1 MELWRKFMKKKK
13 NIFTKMLESKITTL
27 IALVLLLTPVL
38 GFGYIIY
45 RDSSQTGEPVVGSRY
60 DNNLE
65 PKITEE
71 QLSTI
76 KASLVD
82 EMILSNKV
90 TLKSSTLRVY
100 VEVAE
105 ETSKDSIKELAGT
118 VYDLVTEKLPVETY
132 FSNDGSRK
140 MYDLEIHVYNN
151 STDRS
156 SEEFIY
162 YEIIKSSSIEERIEE
177 FITDAKNEDFKAEV
191 LENLEEKLNGP
202 SEDEE
207 ESEADTGGE

>member
-1 MELWRKFMKKKK
+1 MKKKK

-71 QLSTI
+71 QLSAV
-76 KASLVD
+76 KASLID
-82 EMILSNKV
+82 EKIIKSKV
-90 TLKSSTLRVY
+90 VLKSATLRVY
-100 VEVAE
+100 IEVDKE
-105 ETSKDSIKELAGT
+105 DSKDSIKELAST
-118 VYDLVTEKLPVETY
+118 VYEAVAESLPIETY

-202 SEDEE
+202 SEDDE
-207 ESEADTGGE
+207 ESEADAGGE

>member
-1 MELWRKFMKKKK
+1 MKKKK

-162 YEIIKSSSIEERIEE
+162 FEIIKSSSVEERIEE

-202 SEDEE
+202 SEDDE
-207 ESEADTGGE
+207 ESEADAGGE

>member
-1 MELWRKFMKKKK
+1 
-13 NIFTKMLESKITTL
+13 MLESKITTL

-162 YEIIKSSSIEERIEE
+162 FEIIKSSSVEERIEE

-202 SEDEE
+202 SEDDE
-207 ESEADTGGE
+207 ESEADAGGE

>member
-1 MELWRKFMKKKK
+1 MKKKK

-132 FSNDGSRK
+132 FSNDGGRK

-151 STDRS
+151 TTDRS

-162 YEIIKSSSIEERIEE
+162 FEIIKSSSVEEPIEE

>member
-1 MELWRKFMKKKK
+1 MKKKK

-105 ETSKDSIKELAGT
+105 ETSKDSIKELAGS

-202 SEDEE
+202 SEDDE
-207 ESEADTGGE
+207 ESEADAGGE

>member
-1 MELWRKFMKKKK
+1 MKKKK

-71 QLSTI
+71 QLSAD
-76 KASLVD
+76 KASLID
-82 EMILSNKV
+82 EKIIKSKV
-90 TLKSSTLRVY
+90 VLKSATLRVY
-100 VEVAE
+100 IEVDKE
-105 ETSKDSIKELAGT
+105 VSKDSIKELAGT

-132 FSNDGSRK
+132 FSNDGGRK

-202 SEDEE
+202 SEDDE
-207 ESEADTGGE
+207 ESEADAGGE

>member
-1 MELWRKFMKKKK
+1 MKKKK

-132 FSNDGSRK
+132 FSNDGGRK

-151 STDRS
+151 TTDRS

-162 YEIIKSSSIEERIEE
+162 FEIIKSSSVEEPIEE

-202 SEDEE
+202 SEDDE
-207 ESEADTGGE
+207 ESEADAGGE

>member
-1 MELWRKFMKKKK
+1 MKKKK

-202 SEDEE
+202 SEDDE
-207 ESEADTGGE
+207 ESEADAGGE

>member
-1 MELWRKFMKKKK
+1 MKKKK

-71 QLSTI
+71 QLSAV

-202 SEDEE
+202 SEDDE
-207 ESEADTGGE
+207 ESEADAGGE

>member
-1 MELWRKFMKKKK
+1 MKKKK

-132 FSNDGSRK
+132 FSNDGGRK

-151 STDRS
+151 TTDRS

-162 YEIIKSSSIEERIEE
+162 FEIIKSSSVEEPIEE
-177 FITDAKNEDFKAEV
+177 FITDAKNEEYKAEV